1 MKKLLLILSAV
12 LVSVSIR
19 SALLDPNTG
28 WDYLNP
34 YAYDLKSEVINNGQT
49 LRLTYKFN
57 APGFGNSDDYNNLN
71 PKSGGTGRGIQIY
84 LLYKDNEGN
93 FQRVKKDDGTE
104 YKITSGGYNE
114 AKTWSVDVNIIDIPD
129 NCKGKELTWEAVVH
143 GNIGRTKP
151 KLVKATTTKPTNAYG
166 IAVNNDPTHVR
177 FAQMFVSEAFPSKR
191 EEWDYWKDRWGSKQS
206 EYEYA
211 NSMLEYTPLL
221 GFQCAHFKHY
231 HNDNEKSHFASLWD
245 WTNKYGDLTITST
258 YSYNYEPNRIKV
270 SEDGRTFVS
279 SFHPK
284 ASCAVLEYGKN
295 RDKYNGHHFYNTIDN
310 NWENNKDL
318 DNISDKVEGN
328 NNPFL
333 YRRCVGM
340 DVKGK
345 GDNLKI
351 ILLWIDA
358 NAAKYTISGKTVPA
372 AKFIIYEYELGLAE
386 AEGYI
391 ATNKYLPPFDNTGC
405 KYVHK
410 IGEYSWDYQGWS
422 SGGAFYQGARYGIL
436 NGDKQYLYNNML
448 RGFADLAY
456 GTNDDVWVKIDYC
469 AETAAKPKIIRV
481 KLNNGTTTEYTINNG
496 STANYGGSGILIK
509 DGMLITSPTNSTIC
523 LYEINANGELNATD
537 KQPNAKHTIIDNQIG
552 SWVTGFATDYAG
564 NLFALTQASLNGEN
578 YTANILGIAMPY
590 KKAITTR
597 ARGTFVVND
606 PIPNI
611 LATDLRYAPA
621 KSGGKYVFSFFT
633 NTKPEY
639 AEIRFYYS
647 YESMKQSLADVNA
660 DNFSGDSISSRD
672 TENLACIYSI
682 PKDKLKQGKIEVELG
697 MVGGELNAQKFIT
710 NDSLPRGELYWS
722 VYVQTRK
729 SSVFAPIYQYGGI
742 TDNDNGHH
750 RKTIIVNNYP
760 ETDMFG
766 SLIVAHNPS
775 TTDDATRANR
785 GLHIYGI
792 NPDGNSND
800 EQATINNAKRYNK
813 RTEYLNQNATEGRL
827 NYPRRMA
834 VAPDGKV
841 YIADEGSATNYSSD
855 TQDPLYNYWRELTT
869 KKPYVLHEHGGVKIW
884 DPDNPQKFTLFTDNR
899 LGTSTGVAIWNGKL
913 YATNTYDEYVKH
925 INSSSNYT
933 KEQQAGRDI
942 GSGYGWNGFAE
953 YILNKYTA
961 PGDWSSW
968 NNNVKEY
975 ALNRG
980 DASGNCAIVAMDQ
993 GIWMCQHREH
1003 TVEIKEHL
1011 CEPMA
1016 DNLEAYVLSF
1026 VPYNNYTSE
1035 AEYGPRTWRSCT
1047 TNGLSWS
1054 WPENQTKTW
1063 SNAVRT
1069 ETTPYS
1075 DNSQKKESPL
1085 QSTPGAGLAYKKI
1098 NDKEYLYVVNHDGNI
1113 VVFEIFNWES
1123 KGTSSAKPS
1132 VKHVYT
1138 YVTPE
1143 STKAEREASK
1153 TLNGSKRIKKW
1164 KTSFITSMCFD
1175 YAGNLVTTTG
1185 KGNHDAPHDI
1195 LVYTM
1200 PYDRT
1205 NAREIQAPNSCRYI
1219 PPRVSHLE
1227 PRGEIELTIQPFIN
1241 PAKSCYVDIFRPMP
1255 NTSFSTICLPFDLDM
1270 SKLTTEKYKGAEVLE
1285 FTGVSVNTIGGEKIL
1300 ELQFSNT
1307 NIIKAN
1313 VPYIIKPEVRIPG
1326 IVQIQKPIQF
1336 VTMGEQSLTNTFDDN
1351 IDDDN
1356 GTPNNSITYTGV
1368 IPTSQI
1374 EVRDGHTLILVAENR
1389 LAWML
1394 PDHGTTGEIYGFR
1407 GYFTLKNALPQGM
1420 QAIISK
1426 KDKTV
1431 TGLIDVNG
1439 QKVNIQKY
1447 LREGRVYIRMG
1458 DSLYTIDGQKV
1469 K

>member
-1 MKKLLLILSAV
+1 MKKLLFILSAI
-12 LVSVSIR
+12 LVSVSIG
-19 SALLDPNTG
+19 SAPLDPNTG

-177 FAQMFVSEAFPSKR
+177 FAQMFVSEAYPNQR
-191 EEWDYWKDRWGSKQS
+191 DGSKPDGWKKWGETD
-206 EYEYA
+206 EYKYA
-211 NSMLEYTPLL
+211 NTMLEYTPLL

-231 HNDNEKSHFASLWD
+231 HNDTEKSHFASLWD

-284 ASCAVLEYGKN
+284 ASCVVLEYGKK
-295 RDKYNGHHFYNTIDN
+295 RDAYNGHHFYNTIDN

-318 DNISDKVEGN
+318 DNISDKVDGN
-328 NNPFL
+328 YNPFL

-358 NAAKYTISGKTVPA
+358 NAANYTISGKTVPA

-391 ATNKYLPPFDNTGC
+391 ATNKYLPPFGTGC

-422 SGGAFYQGARYGIL
+422 SGGAFYQGARYGTL
-436 NGDKQYLYNNML
+436 NNNKRYLYNNML

-564 NLFALTQASLNGEN
+564 NLFALTQASINGEN

-611 LATDLRYAPA
+611 LATDLRYEPVP
-621 KSGGKYVFSFFT
+621 KQPKYRFSFNV
-633 NTKPEY
+633 NTTPEI
-639 AEIRFYYS
+639 AQIRFYKS
-647 YESMKQSLADVNA
+647 YGDNGDNDMKKNLAKINA
-660 DNFSGDSISSRD
+660 DDYQGGNEITPSFVY
-672 TENLACIYSI
+672 NI
-682 PKDKLKQGKIEVELG
+682 PNELLKQGEIAVEFD
-697 MVGGELNAQKFIT
+697 MVGGKVENGELKNTA
-710 NDSLPRGELYWS
+710 LPRGEWYWS
-722 VYVQTRK
+722 VYVEAPRK
-729 SSVFAPIYQYGGI
+729 STVFAPIYKQGSTGED
-742 TDNDNGHH
+742 THCRLH
-750 RKTIIVNNYP
+750 ATINNYP
-760 ETDMFG
+760 ETDQFG
-766 SLIVAHNPS
+766 WIIAAQY
-775 TTDDATRANR
+775 DTRAGSAKK
-785 GLHIYGI
+785 GLMLYGF
-792 NPDGNSND
+792 NPTGNSDD
-800 EQATINNAKRYNK
+800 EQSTINNSVRYKLIKEYINPTTGTNK
-813 RTEYLNQNATEGRL
+813 FENQRRL
-827 NYPRRMA
+827 A

-841 YIADEGSATNYSSD
+841 FIADYGNTNNNTRPLSSVMPFKNGGIWLWD
-855 TQDPLYNYWRELTT
+855 PSKQSESSNTINLSLFLNSTTETANGLAIYKDYNDETKIKLYGTNTYGEFEYHGKYYEEAAQEVNGIFGKNGIKEYELGKPENIYQKETQNTITRQLGAGDGNGNISIVTMD
-869 KKPYVLHEHGGVKIW
+869 KGIW
-884 DPDNPQKFTLFTDNR
+884 IAQHRLNDVQYALDQFRSGKEENLALPDNPF
-899 LGTSTGVAIWNGKL
+899 
-913 YATNTYDEYVKH
+913 
-925 INSSSNYT
+925 NY
-933 KEQQAGRDI
+933 I
-942 GSGYGWNGFAE
+942 
-953 YILNKYTA
+953 
-961 PGDWSSW
+961 
-968 NNNVKEY
+968 
-975 ALNRG
+975 
-980 DASGNCAIVAMDQ
+980 
-993 GIWMCQHREH
+993 
-1003 TVEIKEHL
+1003 
-1011 CEPMA
+1011 
-1016 DNLEAYVLSF
+1016 LSF
-1026 VPYNNYTSE
+1026 VPYKSST
-1035 AEYGPRTWRSCT
+1035 RTWASCSSNGVSFSASNRTYEFKADASDLTQKT
-1047 TNGLSWS
+1047 T
-1054 WPENQTKTW
+1054 
-1063 SNAVRT
+1063 
-1069 ETTPYS
+1069 
-1075 DNSQKKESPL
+1075 SPL
-1085 QSTPGAGLAYKKI
+1085 QSCPGAGLAYRKI
-1098 NDKEYLYVVNHDGNI
+1098 TAGSQKGEYLYIVNHEGNI
-1113 VVFEIFNWES
+1113 VELQI
-1123 KGTSSAKPS
+1123 TSWNGNKPT
-1132 VKHVYT
+1132 VVY
-1138 YVTPE
+1138 
-1143 STKAEREASK
+1143 KK
-1153 TLNGSKRIKKW
+1153 TLPSAGNKIDIPGTTR
-1164 KTSFITSMCFD
+1164 KTGAISTINFD
-1175 YAGNLVTTTG
+1175 YAGNLITTSGTEYLG
-1185 KGNHDAPHDI
+1185 DASQDI
-1195 LVYTM
+1195 IVYTM
-1200 PYDRT
+1200 PYDRV
-1205 NAREIQAPNSCRYI
+1205 NAREIQAPNSCRFI
-1219 PPRVSHLE
+1219 PERTAYLE
-1227 PRGEIELTIQPFIN
+1227 PRSEMELTLQPYVAN
-1241 PAKSCYVDIFRPMP
+1241 TTPCYLDIFRPMP

-1270 SKLTTEKYKGAEVLE
+1270 KQLTTEALKDAEVKQY
-1285 FTGVSVNTIGGEKIL
+1285 TGLQLSDIGGEKML
-1300 ELQFSNT
+1300 ELVFEDVPIDGEGKQVLIANT
-1307 NIIKAN
+1307 
-1313 VPYIIKPEVRIPG
+1313 PYIIQPKVRIPG
-1326 IVQIQKPIQF
+1326 IIKLQNPIQF
-1336 VTMGEQSLTNTFDDN
+1336 VAINEQSVVKETQDKEYAITFK
-1351 IDDDN
+1351 
-1356 GTPNNSITYTGV
+1356 GL
-1368 IPTSQI
+1368 IPTEEQI
-1374 EVRDGHTLILVAENR
+1374 KVNQPLTLLLVAENR
-1389 LAWML
+1389 LAEMV
-1394 PDHGTTGEIYGFR
+1394 PDAGTTGRIFGFR
-1407 GYFTLKNALPQGM
+1407 GYFELNKPLNGIAARITPKQSVSTSTT
-1420 QAIISK
+1420 IIVDGK
-1426 KDKTV
+1426 R
-1431 TGLIDVNG
+1431 
-1439 QKVNIQKY
+1439 VNIEKY